1 MICIINE
8 KDLFLLKK
16 CDFTLCISQDTKRT
30 FFDCPSSI
38 IITIHIRWNFIE
50 KVAWLALS
58 FFLFSVESGVDK
70 KNKQPGRLRKSS
82 CTSFK
87 LKCVFSA
94 SLFPIRTYKTNLML
108 WCKSRRS
115 FRALEKYALFS
126 SHPLRRAVGV
136 FNQSTSFLIVLSNN
150 GIWMT
155 PPPSFP
161 WHLILS
167 S

>member
-1 MICIINE
+1 MVS
-8 KDLFLLKK
+8 
-16 CDFTLCISQDTKRT
+16 T
-30 FFDCPSSI
+30 
-38 IITIHIRWNFIE
+38 
-50 KVAWLALS
+50 
-58 FFLFSVESGVDK
+58 

-126 SHPLRRAVGV
+126 SLPLPPTGGGEGGGGIKSAQYVANRAKIGRQGKIRPKCNIFFIFFILCHGRRAEGV
-136 FNQSTSFLIVLSNN
+136 FYQSPSFLIVLSNN